1 MIVLD
6 THIWVWWTQD
16 DPLLPSAYKKHIN
29 AHLTGGLGVSIISCW
44 EIALLE
50 AYGKIALP
58 APIESWL
65 NTSLNAQH
73 IHLLDLSPK
82 IVVEANHLPGN
93 FHRDPADRLIVATA
107 RIHGYPLVTVDGK
120 IRNYSH
126 VQLAP

>member
-16 DPLLPSAYKKHIN
+16 DPLLPSAYKQHIN
-29 AHLTGGLGVSIISCW
+29 AHLTGGIGVSIISCW
-44 EIALLE
+44 EIALLD
-50 AYGKIALP
+50 AHGKIALP

-65 NTSLNAQH
+65 NTSLKARH
-73 IHLLDLSPK
+73 VHLLDLSPK
-82 IVVEANHLPGN
+82 IVIEANHLPGN

-107 RIHGYPLVTVDGK
+107 RILGYPLVTVDAK
-120 IRNYSH
+120 IRSYPH